1 MRKLQTVSAERIEPY
16 ETMLAIYILLSQ
28 NNRTIE
34 KTLLHSKQKGN
45 QRLSI
50 VPNNVTNCKV
60 RYNYIVYTFPI
71 ITNIES
77 DACFIV
83 SNKR

>member
-1 MRKLQTVSAERIEPY
+1 
-16 ETMLAIYILLSQ
+16 MLAIYILLSQ

-34 KTLLHSKQKGN
+34 KTLLHRKQKGN
-45 QRLSI
+45 QGLCV
-50 VPNNVTNCKV
+50 VPNNVASCKV
-60 RYNYIVYTFPI
+60 RCNYTVYTFLI

-83 SNKR
+83 SDKRC